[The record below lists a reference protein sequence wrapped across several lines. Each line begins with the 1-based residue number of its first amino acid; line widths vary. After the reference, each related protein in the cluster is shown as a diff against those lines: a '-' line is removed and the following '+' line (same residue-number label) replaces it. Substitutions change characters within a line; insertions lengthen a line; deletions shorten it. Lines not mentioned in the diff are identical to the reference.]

1 MPMQSHA
8 PSKGHK
14 ECLPAD
20 GCAQLLRLKV
30 SSGCAKNHRSISQK
44 GKKKKVNPIY
54 ECSTNNFL
62 STFFFFLQKLWNRCI
77 FSFLP
82 SRGSF
87 SIDKASSDNCRL
99 LWNTFVEFID
109 LAPLF
114 PKRWEHVLFYSQG
127 LHKHM
132 LEEAI
137 LISWKECVFQNSLC
151 YKILVQNYLSPKPN
165 LFPWEESCMIKN
177 TVQIAICIPPGVKSL
192 PYAISLCWWSQ
203 WFSGK

>member
-62 STFFFFLQKLWNRCI
+62 STFFFFYRSFETDV
-77 FSFLP
+77 FSLF
-82 SRGSF
+82 
-87 SIDKASSDNCRL
+87 C
-99 LWNTFVEFID
+99 
-109 LAPLF
+109 LA
-114 PKRWEHVLFYSQG
+114 EGV
-127 LHKHM
+127 
-132 LEEAI
+132 
-137 LISWKECVFQNSLC
+137 SL
-151 YKILVQNYLSPKPN
+151 
-165 LFPWEESCMIKN
+165 
-177 TVQIAICIPPGVKSL
+177 
-192 PYAISLCWWSQ
+192 
-203 WFSGK
+203 